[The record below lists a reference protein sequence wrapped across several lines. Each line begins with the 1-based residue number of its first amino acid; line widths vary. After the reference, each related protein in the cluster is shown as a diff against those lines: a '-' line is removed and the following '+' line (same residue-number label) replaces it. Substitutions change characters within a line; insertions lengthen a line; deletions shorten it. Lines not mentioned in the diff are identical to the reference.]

1 MSIIVMKSLAS
12 AINKNVPQQPLFL
25 LYQPHKTDP
34 RKAGL
39 VKFRAT

>member
-1 MSIIVMKSLAS
+1 MSIIVMKGLAS
-12 AINKNVPQQPLFL
+12 AINKNVPQQP
-25 LYQPHKTDP
+25 DP